1 MFYIMEARKED
12 AMGHDYQSK
21 RARCEATRKD
31 GQPCRAWAV
40 RGSDPPRCAAHRGR
54 AAPQV
59 GRRARPGGEVAGQSL
74 DPTIAELARR
84 LDQVCAYI
92 DEHMAELD
100 HSAYARLAAL
110 QGTLSAR
117 LGQLMRERRE
127 LAGGVDEELIRAIYG
142 ALDELSAE
150 WGVEL

>member
-74 DPTIAELARR
+74 DPTIAE
-84 LDQVCAYI
+84 
-92 DEHMAELD
+92 
-100 HSAYARLAAL
+100 
-110 QGTLSAR
+110 
-117 LGQLMRERRE
+117 QLMRERRE